1 MKTQYLRRTP
11 KPWTAQEVELAEQL
25 IAAGADEATCPN
37 LLGRTKQAC
46 RDRMRRVSSAVG
58 HEVSVK
64 LNIPPEV
71 WDERNR
77 RLMAAPRDLTGAMFN
92 DPPIGFSMLEKRA

>member
-1 MKTQYLRRTP
+1 
-11 KPWTAQEVELAEQL
+11 
-25 IAAGADEATCPN
+25 
-37 LLGRTKQAC
+37 
-46 RDRMRRVSSAVG
+46 MRRVSSAVG
-58 HEVSVK
+58 HEVSTK